1 MSTDAEH
8 VRQLSNVEIYNTI
21 VENHNMTQLKI
32 NEILGLVKQLVKDNV
47 KKPTTYEK
55 STSSTPVDKGDKGDW
70 SKKRKTYMERLN
82 KSEIKVP
89 KEQTLEYYQIKFD
102 KESEKYVFDNKT
114 TDDKTT
120 DDKTT

>member
-1 MSTDAEH
+1 MSTD
-8 VRQLSNVEIYNTI
+8 EIYNTI

-32 NEILGLVKQLVKDNV
+32 NEILGIVQQLVKDNV

-55 STSSTPVDKGDKGDW
+55 STSSTPVDKGDKSDW

-89 KEQTLEYYQIKFD
+89 KEQTLEYYDIDLTK
-102 KESEKYVFDNKT
+102 KKKSINLKHPLKALNEM
-114 TDDKTT
+114 
-120 DDKTT
+120 

>member
-1 MSTDAEH
+1 MTEGKVST
-8 VRQLSNVEIYNTI
+8 VEIYNTI
-21 VENHNMTQLKI
+21 IENHNMTQLKI
-32 NEILGLVKQLVKDNV
+32 NEILGIVQQLVKDKD

-55 STSSTPVDKGDKGDW
+55 STSSTPVDKGEKSDW

-102 KESEKYVFDNKT
+102 KENEKICS
-114 TDDKTT
+114 
-120 DDKTT
+120 